1 MYHKKSDY
9 AMNKHSTDSIVY
21 MTVHGC
27 VHLTQA
33 DFAGEQE
40 FQQWKSWSDA
50 DYYEQERRSR
60 GYYDRC
66 VSLEE
71 PLSTCAVSSV
81 EEMFF
86 DRMAEEER
94 AAAHQE
100 QIAQIRKLL
109 TNVQYRRLWLLYAE
123 CRNVA
128 EIADME
134 GAARCSIAD
143 SLSSAV

>member
-1 MYHKKSDY
+1 MRFS
-9 AMNKHSTDSIVY
+9 
-21 MTVHGC
+21 GPPF
-27 VHLTQA
+27 LL
-33 DFAGEQE
+33 G
-40 FQQWKSWSDA
+40 
-50 DYYEQERRSR
+50 R
-60 GYYDRC
+60 GYYDCC

-71 PLSTCAVSSV
+71 PLPACAVSSV

-123 CRNVA
+123 CRSVA
-128 EIADME
+128 EIPE
-134 GAARCSIAD
+134 
-143 SLSSAV
+143 